1 MPAELLLAGVGLGF
15 LVAVPVGPIGLICI
29 QRTLSEN
36 RISGYAAGLGAATAD
51 AVYASIAGLGLAFVS
66 DFFLSQRFWMGL
78 LGGVFLCLYGY
89 HTFQKRPKLAAEP
102 VRLAGL
108 AGSFLSTL
116 ILTLANPLN
125 ILLFAG
131 VFATVGVAGVIRG
144 SRDDLLLG
152 LGVFV
157 GSGVWWLTLTTI
169 VSVLRSRFNETAL
182 RWASRISGVLIIAAG
197 AFVLL
202 SLLSA
207 LAS

>member
-1 MPAELLLAGVGLGF
+1 
-15 LVAVPVGPIGLICI
+15 
-29 QRTLSEN
+29 
-36 RISGYAAGLGAATAD
+36 
-51 AVYASIAGLGLAFVS
+51 
-66 DFFLSQRFWMGL
+66 
-78 LGGVFLCLYGY
+78 
-89 HTFQKRPKLAAEP
+89 
-102 VRLAGL
+102 
-108 AGSFLSTL
+108 
-116 ILTLANPLN
+116 
-125 ILLFAG
+125 